1 LLLLAPALT
10 FAQQKYVLVL
20 SESASAQV
28 STLLSGFSE
37 SLKAGG
43 FVEGKNLKI
52 TQKIRSEFKGD
63 TNDFM
68 TSALRP
74 RPDLIFVVS
83 TNLAQLIVKEALTV
97 PVVFADVPDPVSAGL
112 LESMEAGSP
121 HVTGV
126 ASALA
131 VARQVELIRQIA
143 PNAKRVGVLYNPKNP
158 GSSRSVKQLMD
169 GMAKFGI
176 VLIEASLAR
185 SKEVGSAARSLAS
198 KVDVFLSLDD
208 ATVNEAYLALVKV
221 AIDSKVPLIASQP
234 EGVKMGALAGFVLS
248 YKDLGAQAGRISL
261 KILRGAKLGS
271 VAPEFVQKPALWLNG
286 ATAKKQGIQFSEA
299 LLKSATQVL
308 ND

>member
-1 LLLLAPALT
+1 MLLTPTLT
-10 FAQQKYVLVL
+10 YAQQKYVLVM
-20 SESASAQV
+20 SESASNQV

-43 FVEGKNLKI
+43 FVEGKTLKI
-52 TQKIRSEFKGD
+52 TQKIRSEFNGD
-63 TNDFM
+63 INDFING
-68 TSALRP
+68 ALRP
-74 RPDLIFVVS
+74 RPDLILVVS
-83 TNLAQLIVKEALTV
+83 TNLAQLIVKQALSL

-112 LESMEAGSP
+112 IESMEAGSP
-121 HVTGV
+121 YVTGV

-158 GSSRSVKQLMD
+158 GSSRTVKQLMN

-198 KVDVFLSLDD
+198 KVDVFFSLDD
-208 ATVNEAYLALVKV
+208 ATVNEAYVALVKV
-221 AIDSKVPLIASQP
+221 AMDSKVPLIASQP
-234 EGVKMGALAGFVLS
+234 EGVKMGALAGFAFS
-248 YKDLGAQAGRISL
+248 QKDLGAQAGRMSL
-261 KILRGAKLGS
+261 KILRGAKPGS
-271 VAPEFVQKPALWLNG
+271 IAPEFVQKPALWLNG
-286 ATAKKQGIQFSEA
+286 STAKKQGIQFSEA
-299 LLKSATQVL
+299 LLKSAAQVI